1 MRKVNRIYEEINEQ
15 NVEEL
20 YEFMSEEDMKN
31 ATPPFSEILATVV
44 SFSQVERIVP
54 THMAQTVFQ
63 PGSGRRSQQ

>member
-54 THMAQTVFQ
+54 T
-63 PGSGRRSQQ
+63 

>member
-1 MRKVNRIYEEINEQ
+1 MSCFKQGLVPTQEAFVRKVNRIYEEINEQ

-54 THMAQTVFQ
+54 T
-63 PGSGRRSQQ
+63 